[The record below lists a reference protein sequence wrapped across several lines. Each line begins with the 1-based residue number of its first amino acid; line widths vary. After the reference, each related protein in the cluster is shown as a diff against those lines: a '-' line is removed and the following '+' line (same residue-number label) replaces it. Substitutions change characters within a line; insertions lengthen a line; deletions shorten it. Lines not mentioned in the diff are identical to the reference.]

1 MRIDFE
7 GKDSGERRMWLASI
21 GLYAQD
27 CASHLAG
34 RNDPNLEF
42 LLAWRDLN
50 GTRRILRKLCEPVG
64 LEAELIGELLSKSL
78 IISLSK
84 RPK

>member
-7 GKDSGERRMWLASI
+7 GNDSGERRMWLAAI
-21 GLYAQD
+21 ALYAQD

-34 RNDPNLEF
+34 RNDPDLEF

-64 LEAELIGELLSKSL
+64 LDAELIGDVMLRKLNMKAMAEAA
-78 IISLSK
+78 
-84 RPK
+84 